1 MVFSSHIFLFYFL
14 PLALA
19 LYFIVGKKWRNA
31 ILTLS
36 SYVFYGWG
44 EPSFVLLL
52 LLSTCIDWCCGLV
65 LMDYPHISSE
75 PLQRGGIRTRKQK
88 IALWTS
94 VVSNLSLL
102 GFFKYCDFGISNW
115 NLIVQSLF
123 PEHGELLL
131 PLLHIS
137 LPLGISF
144 YTFQSMSYT
153 IDVYRGDAKGIT
165 NIVDFACYVSLFP
178 QLVAGPIVRFQEV
191 ANQMRE
197 RVISVEKFARGIAFF
212 ILGMAQKILLA
223 NPCGQMADAS
233 FDHIGRGALEAWWG
247 LSAYSL
253 QIFFDFAGYS
263 NMAIGLGLMLGFV
276 FPRNFNAPYRSASIT
291 EFWRRWHISLS
302 TWLRD
307 YLYIPLGGNR
317 KGKHR
322 TYLNLFL
329 VMFFGG
335 LWHGA
340 SWTFVAWG
348 SFHGLLLL
356 AERAVGIG
364 TAPIKNV
371 VVRLLRQSYT
381 LVAVMVAW
389 VFFRSDDM
397 SSAWNY
403 LKSLVGI
410 GADPTD
416 CTLIRTMMNDPYH
429 IFMWTIA
436 AACALLAPSAWSWT
450 RTSTTGKWVLLFAL
464 FILSIWAMTS
474 QSYNPFI
481 YFIF

>member
-1 MVFSSHIFLFYFL
+1 
-14 PLALA
+14 
-19 LYFIVGKKWRNA
+19 
-31 ILTLS
+31 
-36 SYVFYGWG
+36 
-44 EPSFVLLL
+44 
-52 LLSTCIDWCCGLV
+52 
-65 LMDYPHISSE
+65 
-75 PLQRGGIRTRKQK
+75 
-88 IALWTS
+88 
-94 VVSNLSLL
+94 
-102 GFFKYCDFGISNW
+102 
-115 NLIVQSLF
+115 
-123 PEHGELLL
+123 
-131 PLLHIS
+131 
-137 LPLGISF
+137 
-144 YTFQSMSYT
+144 
-153 IDVYRGDAKGIT
+153 
-165 NIVDFACYVSLFP
+165 
-178 QLVAGPIVRFQEV
+178 
-191 ANQMRE
+191 
-197 RVISVEKFARGIAFF
+197 
-212 ILGMAQKILLA
+212 
-223 NPCGQMADAS
+223 
-233 FDHIGRGALEAWWG
+233 
-247 LSAYSL
+247 
-253 QIFFDFAGYS
+253 
-263 NMAIGLGLMLGFV
+263 
-276 FPRNFNAPYRSASIT
+276 
-291 EFWRRWHISLS
+291 LS

-403 LKSLVGI
+403 LKSLVEI
-410 GADPTD
+410 GAAPADS
-416 CTLIRTMMNDPYH
+416 TLIRTMMNDPYH
-429 IFMWTIA
+429 IIMWTIA
-436 AACALLAPSAWSWT
+436 VACALLAPSAWSWT